1 MKIKLTEVPEEGRS
15 YHWTTQSGEANAVLA
30 DIVGKNAYDT
40 EFFIKPLNSKDFEL
54 TGRIKTKSP
63 EICSRCGN
71 DINFPVNERFHEILI
86 PKQSQPRASKY
97 SKVNHVSDLP
107 EGGPEV
113 SEYENMAFDMGE
125 YLHEVVALAA
135 PFNPACP
142 EIGEDGKPSDCR
154 IPESGQGLIYDEE
167 MPVEKPQNPFAAL
180 KNLKLN

>member
-15 YHWTTQSGEANAVLA
+15 YVWTTKTGEANAVLA
-30 DIVGKNAYDT
+30 DIVGKNPYEA
-40 EFFIKPLNSKDFEL
+40 EFFIKPLNSKDYEL
-54 TGRIKTKSP
+54 TGRITTKSP
-63 EICSRCGN
+63 EVCSRCGN
-71 DINFPVNERFHEILI
+71 DIDFPVSEKFHEILI
-86 PKQSQPRASKY
+86 PKQGQPRNGKY

-113 SEYENMAFDMGE
+113 SEYENMVFDMGE

-142 EIGEDGKPSDCR
+142 ETVDGKPSDCR
-154 IPESGQGLIYDEE
+154 IPEEGQLFSYDEE
-167 MPVEKPQNPFAAL
+167 LPVEKPQSPFAAL